1 MANMNYNLED
11 FTSDLLIQNDMYK
24 IPVDLI
30 KLASNFNIEVYQSDL
45 GNKISGAIK
54 YEKEEGKYRIL
65 INEKDSESRKRFTIA
80 HELGHYFLHS
90 NILKSDEILVDTL
103 YRMKSEKDD
112 KEREM
117 EADYFAGAL
126 LMNKKLLEK
135 MYEKDYSIT
144 SLAQIFEVSESA
156 MTVRMDILGLI

>member
-1 MANMNYNLED
+1 MANINYNLED

-30 KLASNFNIEVYQSDL
+30 KLASNFNIEVYQADL
-45 GNKISGAIK
+45 GSKISGAIK
-54 YEKEEGKYRIL
+54 YEKKEDRYRIL

-80 HELGHYFLHS
+80 HELGHYFLHA

-103 YRMKSEKDD
+103 YRMKSEED

-144 SLAQIFEVSESA
+144 SLARIFEVSESA

>member
-1 MANMNYNLED
+1 MANINYDLED
-11 FTSDLLIQNDMYK
+11 FASDILIQNDMYK

-30 KLASNFNIEVYQSDL
+30 KLANNFNIEVYQSEL
-45 GNKISGAIK
+45 ENKVSGAIK
-54 YEKEEGKYRIL
+54 YDKNQDVYTIL
-65 INEKDSESRKRFTIA
+65 LNEKDSENRKRFTIA
-80 HELGHYFLHS
+80 HELGHYFLHTE
-90 NILKSDEILVDTL
+90 ILKSDEILVDTL
-103 YRMKSEKDD
+103 YRMKSDENRELEK
-112 KEREM
+112 

-135 MYEKDYSIT
+135 MHEQGYSIS

>member
-1 MANMNYNLED
+1 MANINYDLED
-11 FTSDLLIQNDMYK
+11 FASDILIQNDMYK

-30 KLASNFNIEVYQSDL
+30 KLANNFNIEVYQSEL
-45 GNKISGAIK
+45 ENKVSGAIK
-54 YEKEEGKYRIL
+54 YDKNQDRYTIL
-65 INEKDSESRKRFTIA
+65 LNEKDSENRKRFTIA
-80 HELGHYFLHS
+80 HELGHYFLHTE
-90 NILKSDEILVDTL
+90 ILKSDEILVDTL
-103 YRMKSEKDD
+103 YRMKSDENRELEK
-112 KEREM
+112 

-135 MYEKDYSIT
+135 MYDQGYSIS